1 MPLPLR
7 TRLTLWY
14 TTSLGLILLLFAS
27 FLYVQ
32 LRRQLLSQ
40 LDIGL
45 DVVATQALLNVGVDD
60 EQFSF
65 QNLDTLPQTS
75 RLLNDDFMI
84 YLIAADGTVVDEIG
98 REPDAPTW
106 NTLEAGYVTLT
117 VNGER
122 WRVISRAVERGRV
135 TGWVQV
141 VQELE
146 PVEITLRG
154 LRSQM
159 LIGLPL
165 ALLLAGLGGYFLAGR
180 ALHPIDQITHTAQ
193 AIHADN
199 LQRRIAYTGP
209 ADEVGRLAG
218 TFDAMLDRLQASF
231 ARERR
236 FTSDAAHE
244 LRTPLTALKGRLD
257 VTLSQ
262 SRPPQAYVATLQEM
276 QEQVDRLIRL
286 SNDLLFMAR
295 LDTGQFIP
303 HREAIQA
310 KEFLDTVLDQI
321 RPFAA
326 AKVISINETIPAGL
340 TLYGD
345 MELLIRLFLN
355 LLDNAVKYTPEQG
368 KVTIA
373 AAASHPHIAI
383 TITDTG
389 PGIRSQHL
397 PHLFE
402 RFYRAEPDRGRQGQA
417 GGAGLGLAIAYDIAQ
432 AHGGIISVI
441 TPVQDGHGSTFIVQ
455 LPMSKPHS

>member
-14 TTSLGLILLLFAS
+14 TVSLGLILLLFAS
-27 FLYVQ
+27 FLYMQ

-45 DVVATQALLNVGVDD
+45 DVVATQALLNVGVDN
-60 EQFSF
+60 ERLTF

-84 YLIAADGTVVDEIG
+84 YLVAVDGSVVDEIG
-98 REPDAPTW
+98 REPDAPAW
-106 NTLEAGYVTLT
+106 NTPEAGYVTLT

-122 WRVISRAVERGRV
+122 WRVISRTVERGRV

-165 ALLLAGLGGYFLAGR
+165 ALLLAGLGGYFLAGH
-180 ALHPIDQITHTAQ
+180 ALRPIDQITRTAQ

-295 LDTGQFIP
+295 LDTGQFIS
-303 HREAIQA
+303 HRETIQA
-310 KEFLDTVLDQI
+310 KEFLDAVLDQI
-321 RPFAA
+321 RPLAA
-326 AKVISINETIPAGL
+326 AKTISINETMPAGL

-389 PGIRSQHL
+389 PGIPPEHL

-402 RFYRAEPDRGRQGQA
+402 RFYRADLDRGRQGQA

-432 AHGGIISVI
+432 AHGGTISVV

-455 LPMSKPHS
+455 LPMYS